1 MKLRLLEERDAAIY
15 QTLRLQGLQESPE
28 AFDSTFEREAA
39 FSIETVADRIKPSE
53 DRFVLGAFDNQ
64 GTLAG
69 IVTFIRENSPKTRH
83 KGNVFGMFVTP
94 GMRGKGVGKALMLD
108 LLARAKRLEGLEQ
121 LNLSV
126 VSANGLARQLYESVG
141 FEIYGTERGALKW
154 NGEYFD
160 EDYMA
165 LKLN

>member
-28 AFDSTFEREAA
+28 AFGSTFEREAA

-108 LLARAKRLEGLEQ
+108 LL
-121 LNLSV
+121 N
-126 VSANGLARQLYESVG
+126 
-141 FEIYGTERGALKW
+141 
-154 NGEYFD
+154 
-160 EDYMA
+160 
-165 LKLN
+165 